1 MATRLSRIK
10 AHVSASLNPSA
21 LLAASPEENATRT
34 GLPFNSILPLRK
46 YVKSPRWAAPNSG
59 LDSKKKLS
67 RESHQTV
74 SNSSVTRTRFPMPRL
89 SSAVIKSLESA
100 GSNEIL
106 SPLSTPNGTV
116 QITCSASHVLLVA
129 DEEKEA
135 EELEEEEEAVDV
147 MVNSLVS

>member
-1 MATRLSRIK
+1 
-10 AHVSASLNPSA
+10 
-21 LLAASPEENATRT
+21 
-34 GLPFNSILPLRK
+34 
-46 YVKSPRWAAPNSG
+46 
-59 LDSKKKLS
+59 
-67 RESHQTV
+67 
-74 SNSSVTRTRFPMPRL
+74 MPRL

-135 EELEEEEEAVDV
+135 EELEEEEETVDV